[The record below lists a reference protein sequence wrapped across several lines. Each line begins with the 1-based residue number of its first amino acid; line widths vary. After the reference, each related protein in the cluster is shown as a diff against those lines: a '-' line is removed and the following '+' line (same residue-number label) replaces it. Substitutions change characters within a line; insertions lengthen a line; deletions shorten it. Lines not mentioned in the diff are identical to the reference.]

1 METAQSTAD
10 GAVSVNT
17 NQNTR
22 LTALEKTAS
31 TTVGGVTFTRQG
43 KVVTASFTA
52 DINYTVA
59 TWTGKKVCDIPAG
72 YRPSQN
78 GYSSLVFMGGGTGR
92 MTTVGNA
99 INIVTL
105 DKAISNANVW
115 GQVTYFTNDA

>member
-31 TTVGGVTFTRQG
+31 TTVGCVTFARRG
-43 KVVTASFTA
+43 KVVTASFST
-52 DINYTVA
+52 DVNHTVA
-59 TWTGKKVCDIPAG
+59 AWATKKVCDIPVG

-78 GYSSLVFMGGGTGR
+78 AYSSLVFMGAAGR
-92 MTTVGNA
+92 MTTANNA

-105 DKAISNANVW
+105 DKSISNANVW

>member
-31 TTVGGVTFTRQG
+31 TTVGGVTFARRG
-43 KVVTASFTA
+43 KVVTAFFSI
-52 DINYTVA
+52 DVNHTVA
-59 TWTGKKVCDIPAG
+59 AWAAKKVCDIPVG

-78 GYSSLVFMGGGTGR
+78 AYSSLVFMGGAGR
-92 MTTVGNA
+92 MTTANNA

>member
-31 TTVGGVTFTRQG
+31 TTVGGVTFTRRG
-43 KVVTASFTA
+43 KVVTASFSA
-52 DINYTVA
+52 DVNHTVA
-59 TWTGKKVCDIPAG
+59 AWATKKVCDIPVG

-78 GYSSLVFMGGGTGR
+78 AYGSLVFMGGTGR
-92 MTTVGNA
+92 MTAANNA
-99 INIVTL
+99 INIISL
-105 DKAISNANVW
+105 DKAISNCNVW
-115 GQVTYFTNDA
+115 GEVTYFTNDE